1 MALRH
6 PRCAPSPAEFRSLY
20 AGAPL
25 AFRPDSRRSAIR
37 WVWGTKKL
45 FTIVGC
51 VVVALGGYGPAR
63 AESTVTVVR
72 AGHLIDTDSGRVLG
86 TQTIIVRD
94 GLIADIGATVEM
106 PAGARVVD
114 LSGYTVLPGLIDA
127 HTHLTID
134 AKNQDPLG
142 ELEHTAAERALG
154 SLPNARAVLLAGFT
168 TVRDLGS
175 YRALVDVAL
184 RDAVNRGDVVGPH
197 MYVAGA
203 YVTITGGAGA
213 VTGFAPDVILPW
225 DLRYGSANSPDEVR
239 ERVRTLAGQ
248 RVDVIKM
255 FATGAVLTHNSNP
268 SGREATPEEL
278 RAAVDEA
285 HNFGLKV
292 AVHAHGADGIKAAVR
307 AGAASIEHGTLMDDE
322 GRMLM
327 KQHGTYLVPTL
338 EIRECVGANYPPE
351 FVAKAN
357 EIMSAQLKNFRKAVS
372 AGIKIAFGTDIGVC
386 PFGRNGREF
395 NFMVQNGMTAMQ
407 AIKSATVAGADLL
420 GISDKVGSI
429 RRGKIADM
437 IAVRGDPLGNVR
449 LLEDVRFVMK
459 QGEIFKQD

>member
-1 MALRH
+1 MKLSTIGCLAAAV
-6 PRCAPSPAEFRSLY
+6 CACQPAN
-20 AGAPL
+20 A
-25 AFRPDSRRSAIR
+25 DD
-37 WVWGTKKL
+37 
-45 FTIVGC
+45 
-51 VVVALGGYGPAR
+51 
-63 AESTVTVVR
+63 TVTVIR
-72 AGHLIDTDSGRVLG
+72 AGHLIDTESGRMLNA
-86 TQTIIVRD
+86 QTIVVRGGIID
-94 GLIADIGATVEM
+94 DVGPSIAA

-114 LSGYTVLPGLIDA
+114 LGSYTVLPGLIDA

-134 AKNQDPLG
+134 AKSQDPLN
-142 ELEHTAAERALG
+142 ELQHTAAERALG
-154 SLPNARAVLLAGFT
+154 ALPNARAVLLAGFT

-184 RDAVNRGDVVGPH
+184 RDAINRGDVVGPR

-213 VTGFAPDVILPW
+213 VTGFAPDVALPW
-225 DLRYGSANSPDEVR
+225 DLRYGAANSASEVR
-239 ERVRTLAGQ
+239 ERIRNLAGQ

-268 SGREATPEEL
+268 SAREATPEEL
-278 RAAVDEA
+278 AAAVDEA

-292 AVHAHGADGIKAAVR
+292 AVHAHGPEGIKAAIR
-307 AGAASIEHGTLMDDE
+307 AGAASIEHVTLMDDE
-322 GRMLM
+322 GRALM

-338 EIRECVGANYPPE
+338 EVRECVGANYPQE

-357 EIMSAQLKNFRKAVS
+357 QIMTAQLKNFRKAVD
-372 AGIKIAFGTDIGVC
+372 AGVKIAFGTDIGVC
-386 PFGRNGREF
+386 PFGRNAREF
-395 NFMVQNGMTAMQ
+395 NFMVQNGMTPMS
-407 AIKSATVAGADLL
+407 AIQSATVSDANLL

-429 RRGKIADM
+429 TRGKLADI
-437 IAVRGDPLGNVR
+437 IAVQGDPLTNIR